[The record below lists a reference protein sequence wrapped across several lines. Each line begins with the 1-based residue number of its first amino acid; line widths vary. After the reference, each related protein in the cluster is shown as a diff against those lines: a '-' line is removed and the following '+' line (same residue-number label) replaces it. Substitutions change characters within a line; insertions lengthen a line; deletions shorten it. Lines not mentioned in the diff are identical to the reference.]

1 MVTGEAEHSGRPMQD
16 RCQPSG
22 GFNDVLQ
29 FGITKLGLP
38 VEGQLGGLADGV
50 GDFGDIAH
58 MRHPITKV
66 KSGEAP
72 RLL

>member
-38 VEGQLGGLADGV
+38 VEGQLGGLRGWC
-50 GDFGDIAH
+50 
-58 MRHPITKV
+58 R
-66 KSGEAP
+66 
-72 RLL
+72 